1 MLGPCSSNVT
11 FDAINIANFDYQHVI
26 DNDTRSINQNM
37 TFHMGDYYA
46 TKLNGDDPEH
56 LKTASNSW
64 SKIFMSVSNCLMV
77 LNSSINFYIY
87 YGKYRK
93 YLPANKLLCT
103 RVRNLRLA
111 LSSKT
116 TSSESIEMKLKSS
129 DQRREAVSEVVI

>member
-1 MLGPCSSNVT
+1 MPGPCSSNFT
-11 FDAINIANFDYQHVI
+11 FDVIYNATGDYQHVI
-26 DNDTRSINQNM
+26 DNDTLSMDQNM
-37 TFHMGDYYA
+37 TFHIGDDYA

-93 YLPANKLLCT
+93 YLPANRLLCT
-103 RVRNLRLA
+103 RVRNLTLA

-116 TSSESIEMKLKSS
+116 ASSESIEMKLKSS
-129 DQRREAVSEVVI
+129 DQRREAVSEVAI